1 MANRERSGKTS
12 TSTGSSAKASSGA
25 KSKPKPKTK
34 AKAAGKTT
42 GSTNKGSSRGTSRM
56 LTSPELVASPATPP
70 GAVKVTFLGGLGEI
84 GRNCACIELDGK
96 MILIDCGLMFPD
108 LEMLGIDLVLP
119 DFTYLRE
126 NADKIVGCIATHG
139 HEDHTGGLSF
149 LLRDLSFPI
158 YGSEFTLAL
167 ARNRID
173 EAGLSGR
180 TEFIPVRD
188 GERRKIGPFDCEFI
202 PVTHSVPHG
211 FATAI
216 HTPQGVI
223 MHSGDWKL
231 DLTPVDGR
239 LTDLTRMGSIA
250 DQHGVRLLLA
260 DSTNACEKGHSRS
273 ESTVGKVL
281 YDLFHEFEGQ
291 RIITTC
297 FASHVHRVQQ
307 VADAAIAFDRTI
319 ATMGMSMK
327 KNVKVAREL
336 GLLDIPESR
345 LRDIADV
352 KDIDPAKLCIIST
365 GSQGE
370 PMSALSLMAANENKF
385 VTLES
390 GDVVIMSS
398 HPIPGNEAN
407 VTRVIDGLTR
417 IGVEVVHS
425 GIEDVHATGHA
436 KKEECKTLLSITEPE
451 WFVPVHGEYHHLA
464 AHARLGT
471 QMGVPDGQVLIC
483 EDGDQLII
491 DDERITRYAKAVPAG
506 YLYVDGIV
514 GDVGDGVL
522 RDRRVLA
529 EEGVVVVVVGIDVST
544 GAIITGPEVITRGW
558 VYAPE
563 AEDLLEQCA
572 EVVRDSIKDALQNDA
587 ADIETLQRHIR
598 RAAGRFVAA
607 NTKRRPMIV
616 PVIMEA

>member
-1 MANRERSGKTS
+1 MPSRERTGKAAKAAPS
-12 TSTGSSAKASSGA
+12 AGASAKKQTGSKRPKA
-25 KSKPKPKTK
+25 KSKPK
-34 AKAAGKTT
+34 GK
-42 GSTNKGSSRGTSRM
+42 GQGQGQRPAV
-56 LTSPELVASPATPP
+56 TSPIVASPATPD

-96 MILIDCGLMFPD
+96 IILIDCGLMFPD
-108 LEMLGIDLVLP
+108 LDMLGIDLVLP
-119 DFTYLRE
+119 DFEFLRQ
-126 NADKIVGCIATHG
+126 NADKIVGCIVTHA
-139 HEDHTGGLSF
+139 HEDHAGGLSF
-149 LLRDLSFPI
+149 LLRELSFPI

-173 EAGLSGR
+173 EAGLADR
-180 TEFIPVRD
+180 TEFIAVHD

-250 DQHGVRLLLA
+250 DQEGVRLLLA

-273 ESTVGKVL
+273 ESSVGKVL

-297 FASHVHRVQQ
+297 FASHIHRVQQ
-307 VADAAIAFDRTI
+307 IADAAIAFDRTI
-319 ATMGMSMK
+319 ATMGLSMK
-327 KNVKVAREL
+327 KNVKIAIEL

-352 KDIDPAKLCIIST
+352 KDVDPAKLCIIST

-385 VTLES
+385 VTLAS

-398 HPIPGNEAN
+398 HPIPGNESN

-464 AHARLGT
+464 AHARLGS
-471 QMGVPDGQVLIC
+471 QMGVPDGQVLVC

-491 DDERITRYAKAVPAG
+491 EDSGITRYPKAVPAG

-529 EEGVVVVVVGIDVST
+529 EEGVVVVIVGVDVTT
-544 GAIITGPEVITRGW
+544 GAIINGPEIITRGW

-563 AEDLLEQCA
+563 AEDLLDQCA
-572 EVVRDSIKDALQNDA
+572 EEVRNSIKEAFQNDA
-587 ADIETLQRHIR
+587 TDIETLQRHVR
-598 RAAGRFVAA
+598 RTAGRFVAA

-616 PVIMEA
+616 PVVMEA